1 MGNKRFIADE
11 NMPLVEQLFADYGE
25 VIRLPGRDI
34 TAQDVQHADALL
46 VRSITKVNAALVK
59 EAKQLSFVG
68 SATIG
73 MDHIDTDYLDQ
84 QNIAHSN
91 AAGCNA
97 AAVGDYVLS
106 VLATLAPKMEKP
118 LAEMTVG
125 IVGVGNIG
133 RPLQARLQALGVQV
147 ICCDPP
153 RAEVEHDNAFIELD
167 ALLAQADV
175 ITLHVPLTRDGAYPT
190 YHLLD
195 ETRINQLA
203 AGKLL
208 INAARGEV
216 VDNQALKRR
225 LLMANNLY
233 TALDVWENEP
243 QPDHELIQLVD
254 LATPHI
260 AGYSYEGKVRGTSMI
275 FDRWRNNGEITD
287 ITTLIAPPA
296 LAEMV
301 INPPLDHALLYKLIH
316 AIYDVNHD
324 HRMMLEVC
332 EQLDYFDQLRKHYP
346 LRREIGSTAI
356 QLNKTDKAAEQQLQA
371 LGFAIGEKK

>member
-1 MGNKRFIADE
+1 MANKRFIADE

-34 TAQDVQHADALL
+34 TAHDVQHADALL
-46 VRSITKVNAALVK
+46 VRSITKVDAALVK
-59 EAKQLSFVG
+59 EAKQLGFVG

-84 QNIAHSN
+84 QHIAHSN

-106 VLATLAPKMEKP
+106 VLATLAPKMDKP
-118 LAEMTVG
+118 LTQMTVG

-133 RPLQARLQALGVQV
+133 RPLQARLRALGVQV

-153 RAEVEHDNAFIELD
+153 RAEAEPDGAFIELD

-175 ITLHVPLTRDGAYPT
+175 ITLHVPLTREGAHPT
-190 YHLLD
+190 YHLIN
-195 ETRINQLA
+195 EARIQQLS

-208 INAARGEV
+208 INASRGEV
-216 VDNQALKRR
+216 VDNQALKQR
-225 LLMANNLY
+225 LRSAAHLY

-243 QPDHELIQLVD
+243 QPDRELIELVD

-275 FDRWRNNGEITD
+275 FDRWRNNGETTD

-301 INPPLDHALLYKLIH
+301 INPPLEQALIYKLIH
-316 AIYDVNHD
+316 AIYDVNQD
-324 HRMMLEVC
+324 HRMMLEAC
-332 EQLDYFDQLRKHYP
+332 DELGYFDRLRKHYP
-346 LRREIGSTAI
+346 LRREIGSTTI
-356 QLNKTDKAAEQQLQA
+356 QLNKTDLAAKQQLHM
-371 LGFAIGEKK
+371 LGFAMGEK